1 MSRRL
6 PFSRGTTA
14 DATDTTLAD
23 QVNADGNKG
32 AALLL
37 CLQSFTALRRT
48 RAPPARHRHAARCYN
63 RAARRWRRHATRRPA
78 RYAAAATHCL
88 RRQGRRVTANAR
100 RRWCLHRHEPRG
112 SGRDTPGGGSRG
124 HLYGE
129 LRPLSNFA
137 LGEATRLPIRA
148 GGPPPAALPRSRR
161 AASPGSRGATVR
173 EARCRRRAGDRAPIV
188 AIPRAAGGPRG
199 SPGRT
204 RCASCKPAVPSCKPV
219 CDSSHDTLR
228 DCVA

>member
-48 RAPPARHRHAARCYN
+48 RAPPARHRHAARRYN
-63 RAARRWRRHATRRPA
+63 RATRRWRRHATRRPA
-78 RYAAAATHCL
+78 RYAATATHCL

-148 GGPPPAALPRSRR
+148 GGPPPAALPRL
-161 AASPGSRGATVR
+161 
-173 EARCRRRAGDRAPIV
+173 ARCSDDAT
-188 AIPRAAGGPRG
+188 IPRAAAG
-199 SPGRT
+199 PGRT
-204 RCASCKPAVPSCKPV
+204 WCASCKPGSPSYKPV
-219 CDSSHDTLR
+219 CAISLMIRYEIVLR
-228 DCVA
+228 DGRLRSFVGLRVCGVLF